1 MKNKKTGRMTANV
14 SDSDKE
20 EFEEIAYK
28 LGQTSAGLAAMLI
41 ESYLESKRKYGNQV
55 FYPPK
60 FHTFESIKI
69 QEEIDSNSDLSE
81 ANGSIKQK
89 AG

>member
-1 MKNKKTGRMTANV
+1 MKDKKTGRIMANV
-14 SDSDKE
+14 SDSDKS
-20 EFEEIAYK
+20 EFERIASE
-28 LGQTSAGLAAMLI
+28 LRLSSAGLAGILI
-41 ESYLESKRKYGNQV
+41 ESFLESKRKYGNQL

-69 QEEIDSNSDLSE
+69 QEEIDHEDSENSVSQ
-81 ANGSIKQK
+81 QK

>member
-1 MKNKKTGRMTANV
+1 MANV
-14 SDSDKE
+14 SDSNKS
-20 EFEEIAYK
+20 EFESIADE
-28 LGQTSAGLAAMLI
+28 LNLSSAGLAGILI
-41 ESYLESKRKYGNQV
+41 ESFLESKKKYGNQV

-69 QEEIDSNSDLSE
+69 QEEIDRKDSANSVSE
-81 ANGSIKQK
+81 QK